1 MCDHTV
7 VHSAGSEL
15 LHPASTAAHKTAV
28 PTIKV
33 IFRFPSAIPFL
44 STFQVFFPDYS
55 IPLTYRQQNY
65 TYPDNLLSHAV

>member
-1 MCDHTV
+1 MYGHTV

-33 IFRFPSAIPFL
+33 IFRFTSVIPFL
-44 STFQVFFPDYS
+44 STFQGFFSDYS
-55 IPLTYRQQNY
+55 IPLTCRQQNY
-65 TYPDNLLSHAV
+65 THPDNLLSRAV

>member
-1 MCDHTV
+1 MYDHTV

-33 IFRFPSAIPFL
+33 IFRFPSAIPFF

-55 IPLTYRQQNY
+55 IPLTYRQQNH
-65 TYPDNLLSHAV
+65 TYMDNLLSHAV